1 MTNKNVIYNYSLF
14 MKLSYTEVNE
24 LADYLTWFESRFL
37 KINISTNIMKFKYV
51 LGIQVWV

>member
-1 MTNKNVIYNYSLF
+1 VTNKNVIYNYSLF